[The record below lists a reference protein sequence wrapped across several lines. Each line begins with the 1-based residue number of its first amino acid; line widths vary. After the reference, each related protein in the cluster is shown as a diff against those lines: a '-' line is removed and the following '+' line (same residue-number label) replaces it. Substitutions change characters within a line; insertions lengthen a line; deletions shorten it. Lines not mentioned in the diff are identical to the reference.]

1 MKFKWRKLPTS
12 QEKPKNTP
20 PKSKEK
26 AVKAPKPAPE
36 KVEEVKDGDEAEV

>member
-1 MKFKWRKLPTS
+1 MKFKWRKPPTS
-12 QEKPKNTP
+12 QEKPKKTP